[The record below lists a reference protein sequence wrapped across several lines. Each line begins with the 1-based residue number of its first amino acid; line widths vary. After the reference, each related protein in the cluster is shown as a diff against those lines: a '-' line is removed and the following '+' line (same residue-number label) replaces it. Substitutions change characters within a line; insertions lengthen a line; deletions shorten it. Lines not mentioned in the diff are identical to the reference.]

1 MGLTQNGFALQ
12 TKGGKVIFHR
22 PRNARSAKPN
32 TLPLDLQETGCV
44 IEMSIS
50 TGGMIW
56 PVAATELALCDAA
69 RTRISKQGIEQ

>member
-50 TGGMIW
+50 TGGMIC
-56 PVAATELALCDAA
+56 PVATTELALRDVA
-69 RTRISKQGIEQ
+69 RTRITEPSVKQ